1 MNLKCHQFLATRD
14 LEVGWQQRL
23 HSKSYWLETQQSSSQ
38 SISMSLIERWD
49 AMSDE
54 SKARVKKFGAFS
66 LLLFVI
72 LSILRALVP
81 LAIIAVGGYWAYKEL
96 AKSS

>member
-1 MNLKCHQFLATRD
+1 
-14 LEVGWQQRL
+14 
-23 HSKSYWLETQQSSSQ
+23 
-38 SISMSLIERWD
+38 MSLIERWD

-66 LLLFVI
+66 LLLFVV

-81 LAIIAVGGYWAYKEL
+81 
-96 AKSS
+96 